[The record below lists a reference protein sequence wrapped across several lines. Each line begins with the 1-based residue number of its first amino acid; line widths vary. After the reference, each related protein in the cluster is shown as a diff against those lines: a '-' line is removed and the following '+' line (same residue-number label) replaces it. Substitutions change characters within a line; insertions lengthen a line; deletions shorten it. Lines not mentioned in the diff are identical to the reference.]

1 MKINGLLSEPFTLI
15 MLVILQEFPL
25 SMFLYIAA
33 TKVVAHF
40 SDNDMGLK
48 VGDQETQTGD
58 QEIKIVKFVDDE
70 HFLRWN
76 QLLCQ
81 AQAHFDT
88 IREVFQLKNKLSK
101 HREL

>member
-48 VGDQETQTGD
+48 VGDQE
-58 QEIKIVKFVDDE
+58 IKIVKFVDDE